1 MNDICPCCHARLQV
15 VRQSA
20 LLPGRPDYELGTCFT
35 PDCVL
40 RHVTLTLGSHWQLS
54 AEQVAQYAA
63 TNARLSASRA
73 AFLAVSP

>member
-1 MNDICPCCHARLQV
+1 MNTCPCCGNRLTV

-20 LLPGRPDYELGTCFT
+20 LLHGRPDYELGTCVT
-35 PDCVL
+35 PGCEL
-40 RHVTLTLGSHWQLS
+40 RDVTLTLGSHWQLS

-73 AFLAVSP
+73 AFLEVSL